1 MKTKKQVSN
10 ILGVLW
16 ADETTITLY
25 LSDGEANILGRGGGG
40 AGGGGGLVGSWSV
53 KNFKTALYRSRCLK
67 PPWWFV
73 HITT

>member
-25 LSDGEANILGRGGGG
+25 LSDGEANILGRVVVGRGGEGVWSDHGQSKILKRHSIG
-40 AGGGGGLVGSWSV
+40 AAV
-53 KNFKTALYRSRCLK
+53 
-67 PPWWFV
+67 
-73 HITT
+73 